1 MLAQQHTSS
10 TKNDFH
16 LSFGMSVNGKQRYCH
31 QVLLATLPCPIKS
44 SDGRVT
50 ADSEQNNITVR
61 NITSKDFEPAIAP
74 AGSRISTVR
83 STGKEAMPTLTTTK
97 QSSPLKRFDKA
108 GLDNQIICVYFV
120 AGKRL
125 VRAEGCLSFRALFTS
140 KLAQAVS

>member
-1 MLAQQHTSS
+1 MREGQHPQQ
-10 TKNDFH
+10 
-16 LSFGMSVNGKQRYCH
+16 
-31 QVLLATLPCPIKS
+31 ACPIKS

-61 NITSKDFEPAIAP
+61 NITSKDFEPAIA
-74 AGSRISTVR
+74 
-83 STGKEAMPTLTTTK
+83 
-97 QSSPLKRFDKA
+97 PLKRFDKA